1 MSTTFLEHFACR
13 EKHTVDKRGNRKHPS
28 NDRTCPGFARRQY
41 EQHTP
46 SRKDSRSEEVR
57 KGLPR
62 LDVTDEEGRNLVVE
76 ERAGN
81 TAVAVR
87 DVKTSRRVLHRAL
100 VEVTLEVRCAV
111 LVSADLIPYRQS
123 NLRA

>member
-1 MSTTFLEHFACR
+1 MSEA
-13 EKHTVDKRGNRKHPS
+13 TVSTPPTIAHVLGS
-28 NDRTCPGFARRQY
+28 QCQY
-41 EQHTP
+41 ERCTIP
-46 SRKDSRSEEVR
+46 MKDNARSEEVR
-57 KGLPR
+57 ERLPR
-62 LDVTDEEGRNLVVE
+62 LNMADEEGRNLVVE